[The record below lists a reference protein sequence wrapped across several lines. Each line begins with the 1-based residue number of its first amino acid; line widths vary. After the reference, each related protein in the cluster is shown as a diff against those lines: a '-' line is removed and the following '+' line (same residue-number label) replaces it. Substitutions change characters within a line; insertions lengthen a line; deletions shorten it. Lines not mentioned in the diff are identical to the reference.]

1 MNNFEGSASQ
11 AVIVE
16 TELRFSI
23 VELSRICGADIPTL
37 EALVHEGVL
46 IPLDPQSTQWIFSGA
61 VLPRARKATRLLLEL
76 ELNAAGA
83 ALVIDL
89 MDELESLREQ
99 LRRQPGNP

>member
-1 MNNFEGSASQ
+1 MNSIEGSASQ

-16 TELRFSI
+16 TELQFSI
-23 VELSRICGADIPTL
+23 MDLSRICGADVSTL

-46 IPLDPQSTQWIFSGA
+46 TPLDLQSSQWVFSGA
-61 VLPRARKATRLLLEL
+61 ALPRARKATRLLMEL

-89 MDELESLREQ
+89 MEEVETLRSQ
-99 LRRQPGNP
+99 LRRAGG